1 MEYDYEEMIEKRFF
15 FVGMIQVKNENYNL
29 HLIDSSLSVLAFG
42 LCFHLEWPSHP
53 DFPES
58 SFWLAAIAL
67 ISRDVEHV
75 SIHGRFTMIVEI
87 Q

>member
-15 FVGMIQVKNENYNL
+15 FCWNDTGKNENYNL
-29 HLIDSSLSVLAFG
+29 HLIDSSLSVHAFG

-75 SIHGRFTMIVEI
+75 SIHGRFTIIVEI